1 MLNSVEL
8 LDRFEILEPN
18 NLVLKDLRR
27 CIVDKDVRSVF
38 KMFKNIYENE
48 NIHLVE
54 TACLDLN
61 AYAFFKLEENLI
73 GNEDMPLLK
82 KIIWQQNPWA
92 VFNFFANQENIDPI
106 VIKDL
111 KSATLMEKPKALL
124 KLLIHKLGTEDDFTV
139 YFLTNLFYNTKSY
152 DLRKVYRIFTY
163 LQSKG
168 IDIYD
173 EDAILFIKAL
183 NGVSLHIV
191 RLVKRITSE
200 GIPPEEQEIY
210 DLTMNF
216 FEDVIMDKVK
226 YDAREIFK
234 CFRHFNSKMDIHGKD
249 KETFEKMM
257 NKVHLHVIKF
267 MSIMHPNQVWIDYIR
282 KFIVLENKMNYVW
295 QICEKFDFP
304 GIKDLKLA
312 SKNKFFG
319 MKMKPVFNRYKGNEF
334 YESYQNATN
343 VKAKDTV
350 RISSTLNVLE
360 KAIGNQSLID
370 DIKGS
375 LLYDNREALYNIVK
389 HTSKDSLVDTL
400 QRFESEHPTVS
411 LNDAF
416 SRGQLFSKKWIVY
429 KIKDMDLGTIVLCA
443 GWHGSLIHLFARDNI
458 KFKQCFSFDIN
469 PKFIETSELLN
480 KDLVLQQWRFKATC
494 ADILELDYNPVVFNT
509 AKADGTN
516 EKVSVYP
523 DTIINTS
530 CDHIENYDI
539 WYNKLPKDTLLI
551 LQNNNYFEETEH
563 INSVKDIDAFKEA
576 SPMSNIVFEG
586 TLNLGMYKR
595 FMLIGY
601 K

>member
-1 MLNSVEL
+1 
-8 LDRFEILEPN
+8 
-18 NLVLKDLRR
+18 
-27 CIVDKDVRSVF
+27 
-38 KMFKNIYENE
+38 
-48 NIHLVE
+48 
-54 TACLDLN
+54 
-61 AYAFFKLEENLI
+61 
-73 GNEDMPLLK
+73 
-82 KIIWQQNPWA
+82 
-92 VFNFFANQENIDPI
+92 
-106 VIKDL
+106 
-111 KSATLMEKPKALL
+111 
-124 KLLIHKLGTEDDFTV
+124 
-139 YFLTNLFYNTKSY
+139 
-152 DLRKVYRIFTY
+152 

-173 EDAILFIKAL
+173 EDVILFIKAL

-191 RLVKRITSE
+191 RLVKRITSK

-282 KFIVLENKMNYVW
+282 KFIVLEDKMNYVW

-319 MKMKPVFNRYKGNEF
+319 MKMKPVFKRYKGNEF
-334 YESYQNATN
+334 HELYQKATN
-343 VKAKDTV
+343 TNAKDEVKITNALDMLGIV
-350 RISSTLNVLE
+350 TGDTN
-360 KAIGNQSLID
+360 LIND
-370 DIKGS
+370 VKGG
-375 LLYDNREALYNIVK
+375 LLYDNREALYNVVK
-389 HTSKDSLVDTL
+389 YTSDDSLIDTL
-400 QRFESEHPTVS
+400 QRFESELPDVS

-416 SRGQLFSKKWIVY
+416 SRGQLFSKRWIVS
-429 KIKDMDLGTIVLCA
+429 KIKDMDLGTIILCA
-443 GWHGSLIHLFARDNI
+443 GWHGSLVYLLDREGV
-458 KFKQCFSFDIN
+458 KFKQCFSFDID
-469 PKFIETSELLN
+469 KKSIESSELLN
-480 KDLVLQQWRFKATC
+480 KELVLDNWKFKATQ
-494 ADILELDYNPVVFNT
+494 ADILKIDYNPCVFNT
-509 AKADGTN
+509 IKADGST
-516 EKVSVYP
+516 EMKGIKP

-530 CDHIENYDI
+530 CEHIKDYDI
-539 WYNKLPKDTLLI
+539 WYNKLPKDKLLI
-551 LQNNNYFEETEH
+551 LQNNNYFEQKEH
-563 INSVKDIDAFKEA
+563 INCVKDLEEFKQA

-595 FMLIGY
+595 FMLIGN

>member
-18 NLVLKDLRR
+18 NLALKDLRR

-38 KMFKNIYENE
+38 KMFKNIYEND

-82 KIIWQQNPWA
+82 KIVWQQNPWA
-92 VFNFFANQENIDPI
+92 LFTYLDHIGVNPITVKNIKGI
-106 VIKDL
+106 M
-111 KSATLMEKPKALL
+111 LMDKPKCLI
-124 KLLIHKLGTEDDFTV
+124 KLLERELPEDDLGLYFFTR
-139 YFLTNLFYNTKSY
+139 LFYNNQVY
-152 DLRKVYRIFTY
+152 DVRKIHNCYKLF
-163 LQSKG
+163 QDKG
-168 IDIYD
+168 IDI
-173 EDAILFIKAL
+173 F
-183 NGVSLHIV
+183 
-191 RLVKRITSE
+191 
-200 GIPPEEQEIY
+200 
-210 DLTMNF
+210 
-216 FEDVIMDKVK
+216 
-226 YDAREIFK
+226 
-234 CFRHFNSKMDIHGKD
+234 GKD
-249 KETFEKMM
+249 EKMFISM
-257 NKVHLHVIKF
+257 LNKVPLNVVKF
-267 MSIMHPNQVWIDYIR
+267 CYRLYNKQWIDDIR
-282 KFIVLENKMNYVW
+282 KSMVLEDKIHYVW
-295 QICEKFDFP
+295 KVCEELLDP
-304 GIKDLKLA
+304 DIIKELKLA
-312 SKNKFFG
+312 SKNKYFG
-319 MKMKPVFNRYKGNEF
+319 MKMKPVFNRYKGNKF
-334 YESYQNATN
+334 HESYQNATN
-343 VKAKDTV
+343 TNANENI
-350 RISSTLNVLE
+350 RITNTLDVLE
-360 KAIGNQSLID
+360 RAIGHQTIID

-400 QRFESEHPTVS
+400 QRFESEQPSVS

-416 SRGQLFSKKWIVY
+416 SRGQLFSKKWIVN